1 MGMSQPVDEKIEM
14 MRVNNTK
21 FYNASWIIQYLFSYW
36 CMCVC
41 VCVCQ
46 SVRRHIAKLRQEWF
60 NGLSW
65 NFVGMLGVT
74 MPRMYQILVTN
85 QLNLTN

>member
-1 MGMSQPVDEKIEM
+1 MFPVGDTSSKTLIA
-14 MRVNNTK
+14 V
-21 FYNASWIIQYLFSYW
+21 
-36 CMCVC
+36 CVC
-41 VCVCQ
+41 VCVCVCV
-46 SVRRHIAKLRQEWF
+46 SVRRHIAKLRQEF